1 MLVTAWLIAEFFAR
15 PFQGLMRSLFFEDY
29 PTFRR

>member
-1 MLVTAWLIAEFFAR
+1 MLTTAWLIAEFFAR
-15 PFQGLMRSLFFEDY
+15 PIQPLLRSLFFEDY